1 MGKYSG
7 FQCLVCEEKFKEG
20 DDIVVCPDCGTPYHR
35 NCWQK
40 HNACVNQNLH
50 AIGGSWQ
57 SIQNENRKKQG
68 GKECPNCGFV
78 NLPDTKVC
86 NSCGTQLDIQENNVS
101 QEQNFNNNYNGITVT
116 TPDGKQHFFNAADPC
131 CGMSPDDDMDG
142 ERLGDVASF
151 VKTNTLYYI
160 PLFKRFKETNRKLSF
175 NLPCILF
182 PYFYFANRK
191 MWFMTI
197 LSSLLWIISSIP
209 NLLLS
214 MLEMLKDKAYIA
226 MFQDYGVDARIFSN
240 LTAFLTSNK
249 SLLEQLQTPCFFLGM
264 ALRVAL
270 CLFGNYL
277 YFRFVIRS
285 VKRIRQNA
293 PTPKIK
299 KMLLKTEG
307 GTNIWNVLGCCG
319 LYFGAVFLSYCVLLL
334 LFV

>member
-1 MGKYSG
+1 MGKYLG
-7 FQCLVCEEKFKEG
+7 FRCIVCNEDFKEN

-40 HNACVNQNLH
+40 NNACVNHSLH
-50 AIGGSWQ
+50 AVGGSWQ
-57 SIQNENRKKQG
+57 SVQNEYRKNQG
-68 GKECPNCGFV
+68 GKECPHCGFV
-78 NLPDTKVC
+78 NLPDAKNC
-86 NSCGTQLDIQENNVS
+86 NACGMELYP
-101 QEQNFNNNYNGITVT
+101 QEQQNSTTYHNAPEGITIT

-131 CGMSPDDDMDG
+131 CGMSPDDEIEG

-191 MWFMTI
+191 MWFMSI
-197 LSSLLWIISSIP
+197 LSGLLWIITSIP
-209 NLLLS
+209 NILLS
-214 MLEMLKDKAYIA
+214 MLEMLTDKSYMA
-226 MFQDYGVDARIFSN
+226 MLDINERLVEP
-240 LTAFLTSNK
+240 LTAFLISHE
-249 SLLEQLQTPCFFLGM
+249 SLLEQLQIPCFFLGM
-264 ALRVAL
+264 LLRIGL

-285 VKRIRQNA
+285 VKYIRQNA

-307 GTNIWNVLGCCG
+307 GTNIWNVLGCFG
-319 LYFGAVFLSYCVLLL
+319 LYFGIIFFAFCILTAQTY
-334 LFV
+334 